1 MKQFSKRVELFLD
14 DEEWKKKKKEKRKKG
29 AFWPFVANTAD
40 LINNF
45 NWKLDWSWPVACCI
59 IWPAFRC
66 CAHPKAGWNTFFQP
80 VFRNCLAPAEKLKP
94 EPNFCKLQKSK
105 FSHPYQKCFWNF
117 FEKES
122 HFFSVKR
129 EIYCYFTRRLTS
141 LQKEITFTTK

>member
-1 MKQFSKRVELFLD
+1 MKKEKKR
-14 DEEWKKKKKEKRKKG
+14 KKKERRFL
-29 AFWPFVANTAD
+29 AFCGKHRRPHKQFQLKTRLVITSCM
-40 LINNF
+40 LYISTSF
-45 NWKLDWSWPVACCI
+45 QVLGTPESWSK
-59 IWPAFRC
+59 
-66 CAHPKAGWNTFFQP
+66 HFFQP